1 MHNKDN
7 FYIQCAYRLICIC
20 LIVFI
25 LIAKLNKGG
34 CKRTHSCHFDSLP
47 LATPLRFF
55 IQHLW
60 MMGNFIC
67 DNFKYI
73 IVMEVFPSLL

>member
-20 LIVFI
+20 FIVFI

-34 CKRTHSCHFDSLP
+34 GANAPTHVTLILYHW
-47 LATPLRFF
+47 
-55 IQHLW
+55 QH
-60 MMGNFIC
+60 
-67 DNFKYI
+67 
-73 IVMEVFPSLL
+73 PSGFLSNIYG